1 MARTPPNPTCL
12 PLGRNGVGQGLIL
25 ATLALIA
32 LGVVMVHSALA
43 SVARHPAAW
52 FQRVDYRHTVFAVV
66 GVLTV
71 LMAWRIDYRLL
82 ARGRKLPWLAA
93 GLLLIAIV
101 CCVLVYVPGIGHVK
115 NGARRWIRIGPGAY
129 SIGFQP
135 SELLKVALVVFLA
148 AWLTREKT
156 DVKSFVRTFLPA
168 IALVGAGVGL
178 VVVEDFG
185 TGLII
190 ATAAVLTM
198 WLAGVPVLYL
208 LSLVPPGAGAFY
220 VLIMRNPY
228 RLQRIQA
235 MLDPWSTDNISSYQA
250 GQSLMALLKGGW
262 LGCGLGR
269 GTRKLGFLPED
280 STDFIFAVFCE
291 EWGFVGAAL
300 LMGLLGAWIF
310 CARLAALRS
319 GDRFGRVLAGALGA
333 TIALQ
338 ALLHIAVVQVALPPT
353 GIQFP
358 FVSAGGTLLLLMSA
372 AAAMMVSVTA
382 HAPATLEETVGAEPA
397 TA

>member
-1 MARTPPNPTCL
+1 
-12 PLGRNGVGQGLIL
+12 
-25 ATLALIA
+25 
-32 LGVVMVHSALA
+32 
-43 SVARHPAAW
+43 
-52 FQRVDYRHTVFAVV
+52 
-66 GVLTV
+66 
-71 LMAWRIDYRLL
+71 
-82 ARGRKLPWLAA
+82 
-93 GLLLIAIV
+93 
-101 CCVLVYVPGIGHVK
+101 VLVYVPGIGHVK

>member
-52 FQRVDYRHTVFAVV
+52 YQRVDYRHTVFAVV

>member
-1 MARTPPNPTCL
+1 
-12 PLGRNGVGQGLIL
+12 VGQGLIL

-52 FQRVDYRHTVFAVV
+52 YQRVDYRHTVFAVV